1 MKGNIGRG
9 VIKVSAV
16 REGCRIIEAPAI
28 VFNDQREVLAALSAA
43 SWNAILCASSATK
56 ARAPTVCPS
65 CTN

>member
-28 VFNDQREVLAALSAA
+28 VFNDQTRSVGS
-43 SWNAILCASSATK
+43 
-56 ARAPTVCPS
+56 V
-65 CTN
+65 

>member
-28 VFNDQREVLAALSAA
+28 VFNANAKCWRHLNVA
-43 SWNAILCASSATK
+43 S
-56 ARAPTVCPS
+56 
-65 CTN
+65 